1 MGIVEPAGLW
11 SRVGQRCQQPGVSS
25 VLVSISV
32 LGGLAVTLATEI
44 GLRVFNTEWSPVF
57 GYSARP
63 ESEGAH
69 FALLWF
75 ALALAPWAQ
84 AAVGALLLPFY
95 RRPRQWLAAFAV
107 FVIGTVPL
115 YVAGLSLLLLPGI
128 LLVSVAFFIS
138 FVWWTTGARE
148 LLGVP
153 HGEAIE
159 FVTMTVLGTSSAL
172 FVCSTAFPF

>member
-1 MGIVEPAGLW
+1 
-11 SRVGQRCQQPGVSS
+11 
-25 VLVSISV
+25 
-32 LGGLAVTLATEI
+32 
-44 GLRVFNTEWSPVF
+44 
-57 GYSARP
+57 
-63 ESEGAH
+63 
-69 FALLWF
+69 
-75 ALALAPWAQ
+75 
-84 AAVGALLLPFY
+84 LLPFY
-95 RRPRQWLAAFAV
+95 RRRRQWLAAFAV
-107 FVIGTVPL
+107 FVIGAVPL

-128 LLVSVAFFIS
+128 LLVLVAFFIS

>member
-11 SRVGQRCQQPGVSS
+11 SRVAQRCRRPGVSS
-25 VLVSISV
+25 LLLLISV
-32 LGGLAVTLATEI
+32 LGALAVTMASEI
-44 GLRVFNTEWSPVF
+44 GVRVFNTQWDPVL

-63 ESEGAH
+63 EPEGSH

-75 ALALAPWAQ
+75 ELALAPWVQ
-84 AAVGALLLPFY
+84 AVAGALLLPFY
-95 RRPRQWLAAFAV
+95 QRPRRWTAAFAV
-107 FVIGTVPL
+107 FVVGTVPL

-128 LLVSVAFFIS
+128 LLVCVAFFIS
-138 FVWWTTGARE
+138 FVWWATGARE

-159 FVTMTVLGTSSAL
+159 FVTVTVLCTSSAL
-172 FVCSTAFPF
+172 VVSSTAFPL